1 MYSYPEYHES
11 DDIIS
16 FLREHYHSNE
26 DINIYEYYPP
36 QEKAIDYLEKRKPE
50 TTNKLKKDLNFQI
63 KTENK
68 VTGITENIS
77 HKGKKITFK
86 IFKGK
91 KRGRQISFDP
101 KRKEHSWDSS
111 DLLKNKLQ
119 RNYITYLIN
128 LANDVT
134 NNHLSNKKYVIYFK
148 DIKYAEKIKTI
159 KRDDLVKLQ
168 YKDIFEFQISQKNK
182 GINKKGKTNKDIY
195 DLICKESSLLKEFFD
210 KRYLEV
216 FENYYLTNKRSI
228 IYKGI
233 NIILS
238 EKTKTFE
245 NLLNK
250 DRNVLAKSK
259 INDIIENLYL
269 KNNIIIEIGLKED

>member
-26 DINIYEYYPP
+26 DINFYEYYPP

-77 HKGKKITFK
+77 HKGKKIIFK
-86 IFKGK
+86 ISKGK
-91 KRGRQISFDP
+91 KRGKQIPFDS

-134 NNHLSNKKYVIYFK
+134 NNHLLNKKYVLF
-148 DIKYAEKIKTI
+148 
-159 KRDDLVKLQ
+159 
-168 YKDIFEFQISQKNK
+168 
-182 GINKKGKTNKDIY
+182 
-195 DLICKESSLLKEFFD
+195 
-210 KRYLEV
+210 
-216 FENYYLTNKRSI
+216 RS
-228 IYKGI
+228 
-233 NIILS
+233 ILS

-245 NLLNK
+245 YLLNK
-250 DRNVLAKSK
+250 DKNVLAESK